1 MGEKVSIEELP
12 VLMLLAIE
20 KRPPHPSPPVRKKEP
35 LSEDAPKAAELR
47 AAALAALGEE

>member
-1 MGEKVSIEELP
+1 
-12 VLMLLAIE
+12 MLLAIE